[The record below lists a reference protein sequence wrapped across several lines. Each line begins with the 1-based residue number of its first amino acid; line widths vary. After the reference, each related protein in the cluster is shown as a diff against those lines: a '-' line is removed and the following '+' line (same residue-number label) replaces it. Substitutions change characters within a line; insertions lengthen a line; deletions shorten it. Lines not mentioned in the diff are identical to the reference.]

1 MATSGA
7 GVYARS
13 WTIDGCKMRFA
24 IISVAVLLF
33 GSMFGTVGVSAKQ
46 ISYPRPAADVP
57 ISVSSG
63 NITRWQAGQF
73 EVLHISK
80 GVLLT
85 QGAVSASS
93 DEAIIYVES
102 PAEGSDVTGGY
113 KIIAYLEGNVVVQL
127 DRKGPAHESVGESA
141 DQIVDDR
148 WLGRFFT
155 TGTVDLDRNALT
167 QNLDHLPTIY
177 HRSQTVLRDGLD
189 SSVQPVGLMV
199 PQETIVISPQTGR
212 IQQVEPKFQP
222 PLIGPSVS
230 QKPSVL
236 SQDAAAAQGGNRP
249 QFNIQITGRD
259 SSGDLNT
266 RSAPNPK
273 NPNERITTAVGGI
286 RIVIDSPLIADAGPF
301 QGDRDRKLYIVADN
315 MVQWQTLLPD
325 GSKRDQFYLEGNVIF
340 SKGSRTIYS
349 ERMFYDATT
358 QQGTI
363 LKAELTAKV
372 PDFEGTIRLKADV
385 VQQYDENNLQAFGS
399 AFTSSQLGVPKYW
412 IQSERIGL
420 SGRETPVVDPDTM
433 LQTVDPQTGL
443 YAVEDEYVVDAQ
455 QNRVYVA
462 GLPVFAW
469 PRFRSSLSDSTP
481 YLDRFGIGNDQIFG
495 FQINTG
501 WNMEQVLGLPKPANG
516 TREWIGILDYLS
528 DRGVGFGSEVDY
540 EKDSFFGYQG
550 KVRGQ
555 YRSWFISDRGN
566 DNLGRG
572 RFDIPPEKD
581 PRGRIWLQHRQ
592 DLNTGTVVRAELGY
606 ISDRNFLEQYYEVEW
621 DTDKDHTTGFWL
633 ERNEGTQS
641 RNLTVDFQ
649 LNGFFTQ
656 TSGVRAEHFVLGQ
669 PLFNNRAIWHS
680 HSQAGYVRMK
690 RASQPQN
697 IQEGASFNFLA
708 WETNVDNTDIRIY
721 DGMKFG
727 TRNELDFPVQVG
739 PVKVVPYLL
748 GDLSYWQE
756 DLQGNDLLRGYGQ
769 TGIRASLPIWRVD
782 PSVQSV
788 LWNVN
793 GLAHK
798 VSFDMDAF
806 YSDSSQSMSDLPLY
820 DHLDDDSQE
829 AFRRRFG
836 VTTFG
841 IPNVPIGDQFVP
853 TKYDER
859 YFAKRSGMQ
868 GNVTAASSEIADDLS
883 AIKFGVR
890 QRWQTKRGRPGQQ
903 RIVDWITF
911 DTQAIL
917 FPNASRDNDGA
928 DFGMFDYDFRWHIGD
943 RFSLV
948 SDGYFDFFSQ
958 GLRTASFGANF
969 SRPEV
974 SNVYLG
980 YRMIEGPLSSN
991 ILSAAVTYRMSEKW
1005 GFKGGSQIDFS
1016 ETGNIGESLNLIY
1029 IGESFLWQFGAVYD
1043 VSRDNLS
1050 FRFGFEPRFG
1060 SRARLFR
1067 PGGRAIPPASS
1078 GWLE

>member
-1 MATSGA
+1 MLGSILEST
-7 GVYARS
+7 GVQ
-13 WTIDGCKMRFA
+13 
-24 IISVAVLLF
+24 
-33 GSMFGTVGVSAKQ
+33 AKQ
-46 ISYPRPAADVP
+46 ISYPRPAADKP

-80 GVLLT
+80 GVLIT

-93 DEAIIYVES
+93 DEAIIYVEA
-102 PAEGSDVTGGY
+102 PDGGVDEAKGY
-113 KIIAYLEGNVVVQL
+113 KIVAYLEGNVVVQL
-127 DRKGPAHESVGESA
+127 DRKGPAHESNGESA

-155 TGTVDLDRNALT
+155 TGTVDLDRNASS
-167 QNLDHLPTIY
+167 QNLDDLPVIY
-177 HRSQTVLRDGLD
+177 NRSEAVLRDGLD
-189 SSVQPVGLMV
+189 SSVQPVGLLV
-199 PQETIVISPQTGR
+199 PQETIVVSPQTGR
-212 IQQVEPKFQP
+212 IQQVEPTFQP
-222 PLIGPSVS
+222 PLIGPSTS

-236 SQDAAAAQGGNRP
+236 LQDMPSARGNRPP

-286 RIVIDSPLIADAGPF
+286 RIVIDSPLIADAAPF

-412 IQSERIGL
+412 IQSERLGL
-420 SGRETPVVDPDTM
+420 SGREIPVVDPDTM
-433 LQTVDPQTGL
+433 LQTADPQTGL
-443 YAVEDEYVVDAQ
+443 YSVENEYVVDAQ

-469 PRFRSSLSDSTP
+469 PRFRSSLGDTTP

-501 WNMEQVLGLPKPANG
+501 WNMEQVLGLKKPANG

-528 DRGVGFGSEVDY
+528 DRGVGIGSEVNY
-540 EKDSFFGYQG
+540 EKNSFFGYQG

-555 YRSWFISDRGN
+555 YRSFFISDRGN

-572 RFDIPPEKD
+572 RSNIPPEKD

-641 RNLTVDFQ
+641 KNLTVDFQ

-656 TSGVRAEHFVLGQ
+656 F
-669 PLFNNRAIWHS
+669 
-680 HSQAGYVRMK
+680 
-690 RASQPQN
+690 
-697 IQEGASFNFLA
+697 
-708 WETNVDNTDIRIY
+708 
-721 DGMKFG
+721 
-727 TRNELDFPVQVG
+727 
-739 PVKVVPYLL
+739 
-748 GDLSYWQE
+748 
-756 DLQGNDLLRGYGQ
+756 
-769 TGIRASLPIWRVD
+769 
-782 PSVQSV
+782 
-788 LWNVN
+788 
-793 GLAHK
+793 
-798 VSFDMDAF
+798 
-806 YSDSSQSMSDLPLY
+806 
-820 DHLDDDSQE
+820 
-829 AFRRRFG
+829 
-836 VTTFG
+836 
-841 IPNVPIGDQFVP
+841 
-853 TKYDER
+853 
-859 YFAKRSGMQ
+859 
-868 GNVTAASSEIADDLS
+868 
-883 AIKFGVR
+883 
-890 QRWQTKRGRPGQQ
+890 
-903 RIVDWITF
+903 
-911 DTQAIL
+911 
-917 FPNASRDNDGA
+917 
-928 DFGMFDYDFRWHIGD
+928 
-943 RFSLV
+943 
-948 SDGYFDFFSQ
+948 
-958 GLRTASFGANF
+958 
-969 SRPEV
+969 
-974 SNVYLG
+974 
-980 YRMIEGPLSSN
+980 
-991 ILSAAVTYRMSEKW
+991 
-1005 GFKGGSQIDFS
+1005 FKGCFM
-1016 ETGNIGESLNLIY
+1016 EHM
-1029 IGESFLWQFGAVYD
+1029 
-1043 VSRDNLS
+1043 
-1050 FRFGFEPRFG
+1050 
-1060 SRARLFR
+1060 
-1067 PGGRAIPPASS
+1067 
-1078 GWLE
+1078 

>member
-1 MATSGA
+1 MRLVFFLVSLLMLQSILDLA
-7 GVYARS
+7 GVQ
-13 WTIDGCKMRFA
+13 
-24 IISVAVLLF
+24 
-33 GSMFGTVGVSAKQ
+33 AKQ
-46 ISYPRPAADVP
+46 ISYPRPAAGTP

-63 NITRWQAGQF
+63 SITRWQAGQF
-73 EVLHISK
+73 EVLHLSQGALI
-80 GVLLT
+80 T
-85 QGAVSASS
+85 QGPISASA

-102 PAEGSDVTGGY
+102 SEGGVGKDRVH

-127 DRKGPAHESVGESA
+127 DRKGPTHKSIGNSA
-141 DQIVDDR
+141 DQIVDDK
-148 WLGRFFT
+148 WLGQFFT
-155 TGTVDLDRNALT
+155 TGTVNLDRKGLKQDLDT
-167 QNLDHLPTIY
+167 LPGIY
-177 HRSQTVLRDGLD
+177 DRSQAALSNGQE
-189 SSVQPVGLMV
+189 SSVQFTGFTV
-199 PQETIVISPQTGR
+199 PQETIVVSPQTGR
-212 IQQVEPKFQP
+212 IQQVQPKFQP
-222 PLIGPSVS
+222 PLIGPSTS

-236 SQDAAAAQGGNRP
+236 LQGVAPAQRNEAP

-266 RSAPNPK
+266 RSAPNPN

-286 RIVIDSPLIADAGPF
+286 RIVIDSPQIADAGPF
-301 QGDRDRKLYIVADN
+301 RGDRDRKLYIVADN

-358 QQGTI
+358 RQGTI

-372 PDFEGTIRLKADV
+372 PDFEGTVRLKADV

-420 SGRETPVVDPDTM
+420 SGREVPVVDPDTM
-433 LQTVDPQTGL
+433 LPAMDPQTGL
-443 YAVEDEYVVDAQ
+443 YSVEDEYVVDAQ

-462 GLPVFAW
+462 GLPIFAW
-469 PRFRSSLSDSTP
+469 PRFRSSLGDPTL
-481 YLDRFGIGNDQIFG
+481 YLDRFGIGNDRIFG

-516 TREWIGILDYLS
+516 KREWIGILDYLS
-528 DRGVGFGSEVDY
+528 DRGIGFGSEVDY
-540 EKDSFFGYQG
+540 EKDSFFRYQG
-550 KVRGQ
+550 KVKGN
-555 YRSWFISDRGN
+555 YRSWFINDQGN
-566 DNLGRG
+566 DNLGFG
-572 RFDIPPEKD
+572 RTDIPPEKN

-592 DLNTGTVVRAELGY
+592 DLNTGTVVRAEIGY

-641 RNLTVDFQ
+641 KNLTVDFQ

-680 HSQAGYVRMK
+680 HSQAGYVKMK
-690 RASQPQN
+690 RASAP
-697 IQEGASFNFLA
+697 EDAEEMADFNFLA
-708 WETNVDNTDIRIY
+708 WETNVDNTDIRTY
-721 DGMKFG
+721 DGMKLG
-727 TRNELDFPVQVG
+727 TRNELDFPVQIG
-739 PVKVVPYLL
+739 PVKVVPYAL

-798 VSFDMDAF
+798 VSFDMDAS
-806 YSDSSQSMSDLPLY
+806 YSDSSQDMNKLPLY

-841 IPNVPIGDQFVP
+841 IPNMPIGVNFIPTQF
-853 TKYDER
+853 DER
-859 YFAKRSGMQ
+859 YFAFRSGMQ
-868 GNVTAASSEIADDLS
+868 GNVTAASSEIADDL
-883 AIKFGVR
+883 AAVKFGVR
-890 QRWQTKRGRPGQQ
+890 QRWQTKRGMPGKQ

-911 DTQAIL
+911 DTQATL
-917 FPNASRDNDGA
+917 FPNASRDNNGA

-974 SNVYLG
+974 GNLYLG

-1005 GFKGGSQIDFS
+1005 GLKAGSQVDFG
-1016 ETGNIGESLNLIY
+1016 ETGNIGESLNLVY
-1029 IGESFLWQFGAVYD
+1029 IGESFLWQFGAIYD

-1060 SRARLFR
+1060 SRPRLFR
-1067 PGGRAIPPASS
+1067 PGGKAIPPASS

>member
-1 MATSGA
+1 MRLVFFLVSLLMLQSILDLA
-7 GVYARS
+7 GVQ
-13 WTIDGCKMRFA
+13 
-24 IISVAVLLF
+24 
-33 GSMFGTVGVSAKQ
+33 AKQ
-46 ISYPRPAADVP
+46 ISYPRPAAGTP

-63 NITRWQAGQF
+63 SITRWQAGQF
-73 EVLHISK
+73 EVLHLSQGALI
-80 GVLLT
+80 T
-85 QGAVSASS
+85 QGPISASA

-102 PAEGSDVTGGY
+102 PEGGVGKDRSH

-127 DRKGPAHESVGESA
+127 DRKGPTHKSIGNSA
-141 DQIVDDR
+141 DQIVDDK
-148 WLGRFFT
+148 WLGQFFT
-155 TGTVDLDRNALT
+155 TGTVNLDRKGLKQDLDAL
-167 QNLDHLPTIY
+167 PGIY
-177 HRSQTVLRDGLD
+177 DRSQAALSNGQE
-189 SSVQPVGLMV
+189 SSVQFTGFTV
-199 PQETIVISPQTGR
+199 PQETIVVSPQTGR
-212 IQQVEPKFQP
+212 IQQVQPKFQP
-222 PLIGPSVS
+222 PLIGPSTS

-236 SQDAAAAQGGNRP
+236 LQGVASAQRNEAP

-266 RSAPNPK
+266 RSAPNPN

-286 RIVIDSPLIADAGPF
+286 RIVIDSPQIADAGPF
-301 QGDRDRKLYIVADN
+301 RGDRDRKLYIVADN

-358 QQGTI
+358 RQGTI

-372 PDFEGTIRLKADV
+372 PDFEGTVRLKADV

-399 AFTSSQLGVPKYW
+399 AFTSSQIGVPKYW
-412 IQSERIGL
+412 IQSERMGL
-420 SGRETPVVDPDTM
+420 SGREVPVVDPDTM
-433 LQTVDPQTGL
+433 LQAMDPQTGL
-443 YAVEDEYVVDAQ
+443 YSVEDEYVVDAQ

-469 PRFRSSLSDSTP
+469 PRFRSSLGDPTL
-481 YLDRFGIGNDQIFG
+481 YLDRFGIGNDRIFG

-501 WNMEQVLGLPKPANG
+501 WNMEQVLGLSKPTNG
-516 TREWIGILDYLS
+516 KREWIGIVDYLS
-528 DRGVGFGSEVDY
+528 DRGIGVGSEVDY
-540 EKDSFFGYQG
+540 EKDSFFRYQG
-550 KVRGQ
+550 KVKGN
-555 YRSWFISDRGN
+555 YRSWFINDQGN
-566 DNLGRG
+566 DNLGFG
-572 RFDIPPEKD
+572 RTNIPPEKN

-592 DLNTGTVVRAELGY
+592 DLNTGTVVRAEIGY

-641 RNLTVDFQ
+641 KNLTVDFQ

-680 HSQAGYVRMK
+680 HSQAGYVKMK
-690 RASQPQN
+690 RASAPEDAEE
-697 IQEGASFNFLA
+697 IADFNFLA
-708 WETNVDNTDIRIY
+708 WETNVDNTDIRTY
-721 DGMKFG
+721 DGMKLG
-727 TRNELDFPVQVG
+727 TRNELDFPVQIG
-739 PVKVVPYLL
+739 PVKVVPYAL

-806 YSDSSQSMSDLPLY
+806 YSDSSQDMAELPLY

-841 IPNVPIGDQFVP
+841 IPNMPIGENFIP
-853 TKYDER
+853 TKFDER
-859 YFAKRSGMQ
+859 YFAMRSGMQ
-868 GNVTAASSEIADDLS
+868 GNVTAASSEIADDL
-883 AIKFGVR
+883 AAVKFGVR
-890 QRWQTKRGRPGQQ
+890 QRWQTKRGMPGKQ

-917 FPNASRDNDGA
+917 FPNASRDNNGA

-974 SNVYLG
+974 GNLYLG

-1005 GFKGGSQIDFS
+1005 GVKGGSQVDFG

-1029 IGESFLWQFGAVYD
+1029 IGESFLWQFGAIYD

-1060 SRARLFR
+1060 SRPRLFR
-1067 PGGRAIPPASS
+1067 PGGKAIPPASS

>member
-1 MATSGA
+1 
-7 GVYARS
+7 
-13 WTIDGCKMRFA
+13 MRLTL
-24 IISVAVLLF
+24 ILF
-33 GSMFGTVGVSAKQ
+33 GVLVLGVILDTTCVQAKQ
-46 ISYPRPAADVP
+46 VSYPRPSTDNP

-73 EVLHISK
+73 EVLHITG
-80 GVLLT
+80 GVLIT
-85 QGAVSASS
+85 QGSVSASS
-93 DEAIIYVES
+93 DEAIVYVES
-102 PAEGSDVTGGY
+102 PEGIPAESGGY

-127 DRKGPAHESVGESA
+127 DRKGPDHESVGESA

-155 TGTVDLDRNALT
+155 TKTVDLDRNALS
-167 QNLDHLPTIY
+167 QDLDDLPVIY
-177 HRSQTVLRDGLD
+177 DRFQTVLRDGLD
-189 SSVQPVGLMV
+189 LSVRRVGLMV
-199 PQETIVISPQTGR
+199 PQETIVVSPQTGR

-222 PLIGPSVS
+222 PLIGPSTS

-236 SQDAAAAQGGNRP
+236 LQDMSSARGMKPP
-249 QFNIQITGRD
+249 QLNIQITGRD

-286 RIVIDSPLIADAGPF
+286 RIVIDSPLIAEAEPF
-301 QGDRDRKLYIVADN
+301 KGDRDRKLYIVADN
-315 MVQWQTLLPD
+315 MVQWQTVLPD

-358 QQGTI
+358 RQGTI

-420 SGRETPVVDPDTM
+420 SGREIPVVDPDTM
-433 LQTVDPQTGL
+433 LQTVNPQTGL
-443 YAVEDEYVVDAQ
+443 FSVEDEYVVDAQ
-455 QNRVYVA
+455 QNRVYVG

-469 PRFRSSLSDSTP
+469 PRFRSSLGDSTP
-481 YLDRFGIGNDQIFG
+481 YLDRFGIGNDRIFG
-495 FQINTG
+495 FQVKTG
-501 WNMEQVLGLPKPANG
+501 WNMEQILGLRKPANG

-528 DRGVGFGSEVDY
+528 DRGVGVGSELNY
-540 EKDSFFGYQG
+540 EKDSFFGYRG
-550 KVRGQ
+550 KVKGRN
-555 YRSWFISDRGN
+555 RSWFINDQGA
-566 DNLGRG
+566 DNLGLER
-572 RFDIPPEKD
+572 RDIPPEKN

-592 DLNTGTVVRAELGY
+592 DLITGTVVRAEIGY

-641 RNLTVDFQ
+641 KNLTVDFQ

-690 RASQPQN
+690 RASEP
-697 IQEGASFNFLA
+697 EDVSEKEDFNFLA
-708 WETNVDNTDIRIY
+708 WETNVNDTDIRTY

-769 TGIRASLPIWRVD
+769 TGIRASLPVWRVD

-806 YSDSSQSMSDLPLY
+806 YSASSQDMSDLPLY

-836 VTTFG
+836 KND
-841 IPNVPIGDQFVP
+841 I
-853 TKYDER
+853 
-859 YFAKRSGMQ
+859 
-868 GNVTAASSEIADDLS
+868 
-883 AIKFGVR
+883 
-890 QRWQTKRGRPGQQ
+890 W
-903 RIVDWITF
+903 IV
-911 DTQAIL
+911 
-917 FPNASRDNDGA
+917 
-928 DFGMFDYDFRWHIGD
+928 
-943 RFSLV
+943 
-948 SDGYFDFFSQ
+948 
-958 GLRTASFGANF
+958 
-969 SRPEV
+969 
-974 SNVYLG
+974 
-980 YRMIEGPLSSN
+980 
-991 ILSAAVTYRMSEKW
+991 
-1005 GFKGGSQIDFS
+1005 
-1016 ETGNIGESLNLIY
+1016 
-1029 IGESFLWQFGAVYD
+1029 
-1043 VSRDNLS
+1043 
-1050 FRFGFEPRFG
+1050 
-1060 SRARLFR
+1060 
-1067 PGGRAIPPASS
+1067 
-1078 GWLE
+1078 

>member
-1 MATSGA
+1 MAISGA
-7 GVYARS
+7 CSYARA
-13 WTIDGCKMRFA
+13 WGVGRCGTRLA
-24 IISVAVLLF
+24 IILVSVLML
-33 GSMFGTVGVSAKQ
+33 GSILESTGVQAKQ
-46 ISYPRPAADVP
+46 ISYPRPAADKP

-80 GVLLT
+80 GVLIT

-93 DEAIIYVES
+93 DEAIIYVEAPDGGVDES
-102 PAEGSDVTGGY
+102 RGY
-113 KIIAYLEGNVVVQL
+113 KIVAYLEGNVVVQL
-127 DRKGPAHESVGESA
+127 DRKGPAHESNGESA

-155 TGTVDLDRNALT
+155 TGTVDLDRNALR
-167 QNLDHLPTIY
+167 QNLDDLPAIY
-177 HRSQTVLRDGLD
+177 NRSQAVLRDGLD

-199 PQETIVISPQTGR
+199 PQETIVVSPQTGR
-212 IQQVEPKFQP
+212 IQQIEPTFQP
-222 PLIGPSVS
+222 PLIGTS

-236 SQDAAAAQGGNRP
+236 LQDMPSARGNKPP

-286 RIVIDSPLIADAGPF
+286 RIVIDSPLIADAAPF

-315 MVQWQTLLPD
+315 MVQWQTSLPD

-420 SGRETPVVDPDTM
+420 SGREVPVVDPDTM

-443 YAVEDEYVVDAQ
+443 YSVENEYVVDAQ

-469 PRFRSSLSDSTP
+469 PRFRSSLGDTTP

-501 WNMEQVLGLPKPANG
+501 WNMEQVLGLKKPANG

-528 DRGVGFGSEVDY
+528 DRGVGIGSEVNY
-540 EKDSFFGYQG
+540 EKNSFFGYQG

-555 YRSWFISDRGN
+555 YRSFFISDRGN
-566 DNLGRG
+566 DNLGVG
-572 RFDIPPEKD
+572 RTNIPPEKD

-641 RNLTVDFQ
+641 KNLTVDFQ

-690 RASQPQN
+690 RASKPESIEELN
-697 IQEGASFNFLA
+697 SFNYLA
-708 WETNVDNTDIRIY
+708 WETNVDNTDIRVY

-769 TGIRASLPIWRVD
+769 TGVRASLPVWRVD

-806 YSDSSQSMSDLPLY
+806 YSASSQDMNRLPLY

-841 IPNVPIGDQFVP
+841 IPNVPLGQQFVD

-859 YFAKRSGMQ
+859 YFAMRSGMQ

-890 QRWQTKRGRPGQQ
+890 QRWQTKRGMPGKQ

-917 FPNASRDNDGA
+917 FPNASRDNEGA

-948 SDGYFDFFSQ
+948 SDGYFDFFSE
-958 GLRTASFGANF
+958 GLKTASFGANF

-974 SNVYLG
+974 SNLYLG

-1005 GFKGGSQIDFS
+1005 GFKGGSQIDFG

-1029 IGESFLWQFGAVYD
+1029 IGESFLWQFGAIYD

-1067 PGGRAIPPASS
+1067 PGGKAIPPASS